1 MTEDIR
7 TVEETVRTV
16 LKKHASCP
24 NTGVSAYIQA
34 DLWCSGCKLGR
45 LQRNRL
51 SARDLAAWTKS
62 MVRSAGVE
70 IIPLLSGIWRMQDH
84 FEPHTMS
91 FQVMKEVFD
100 IISALQHDDPE
111 ITAGTVFEKL
121 DVEAKRAYVMLKY
134 INAIYA
140 GWDEY
145 KHPTFIT
152 RQIQEALTD
161 NGQHRATALSD
172 AVDRIEFSLQ
182 KFSYGPAREP
192 SDVAS
197 IYLNGTSFR
206 QIIEEAELPSA
217 ARNGTPN
224 KAGGYAW
231 LTVEEL
237 VEELTEERDPAD
249 EYYVE
254 PRIMDCGCGCTECWP
269 FYVNITE
276 TEDRV
281 LWSGFYNSWTIDP
294 DMVDIPWDY
303 SGMREY
309 RFDKKQYYDELEKL
323 KDWCKEKR

>member
-1 MTEDIR
+1 MNVDIR
-7 TVEETVRTV
+7 SAEETMKAV
-16 LKKHASCP
+16 LKKHADSSDAA
-24 NTGVSAYIQA
+24 VSTCIQA

-45 LQRNRL
+45 LQRNRQTT
-51 SARDLAAWTKS
+51 RDLAVWTKG

-70 IIPLLSGIWRMQDH
+70 IIPLLGGIWRMQDH

-91 FQVMKEVFD
+91 FQVMDEVFT
-100 IISALQHDDPE
+100 IIASLQHADPE

-121 DVEAKRAYVMLKY
+121 DVEAKRAFAMLDY

-152 RQIQEALTD
+152 RQIQEALAD
-161 NGQHRATALSD
+161 NGQHRAAALSD
-172 AVDRIEFSLQ
+172 AVDRIEFSLE

-197 IYLNGTSFR
+197 IYINGTSVR
-206 QIIEEAELPSA
+206 LIIREAELPSA

-231 LTVEEL
+231 LTVGEL
-237 VEELTEERDPAD
+237 VEELTEDRDPAD

-254 PRIMDCGCGCTECWP
+254 PRIMDCGCGCSECWP
-269 FYVNITE
+269 LYVNITE

-281 LWSGFYNSWTIDP
+281 IWSGFYNSWTIDP
-294 DMVDIPWDY
+294 EMAGIPWDY

-323 KDWCKEKR
+323 KDWCKEKH